1 MHLSAIRSM
10 LNLNHGSPS
19 ARAMDNIRSDR
30 WRPHQCFRALET
42 PPGDVEAL
50 KWKKKLLCAQTGI
63 FEGSASSS
71 SITVNLVEPP
81 LWTTHDTR
89 NDRLRPHQGFRTLE
103 TPPGHVEA
111 LKYQN
116 TWVCAHALSNHPQ
129 TTSRAQNI
137 H

>member
-1 MHLSAIRSM
+1 
-10 LNLNHGSPS
+10 
-19 ARAMDNIRSDR
+19 MDPIFSKITKEFLIKQTNIFAVQ
-30 WRPHQCFRALET
+30 PV
-42 PPGDVEAL
+42 P
-50 KWKKKLLCAQTGI
+50 AQ
-63 FEGSASSS
+63 S
-71 SITVNLVEPP
+71 
-81 LWTTHDTR
+81 LWTTHGIR